1 MQFKGMFFMVTQAQ
15 MRATRRYA
23 KRHPEKNRLYQYRS
37 NARTF
42 IKHYASSK
50 DLDNLIQLAQDQKAK
65 LIN

>member
-1 MQFKGMFFMVTQAQ
+1 MFFIVTQAQ

-42 IKHYASSK
+42 IKHYASLE
-50 DLDNLIQLAQDQKAK
+50 DLDNLIALAQEQKENIK
-65 LIN
+65 H

>member
-42 IKHYASSK
+42 IKHYASLK
-50 DLDNLIQLAQDQKAK
+50 DLDNLIQLAQEQKAK
-65 LIN
+65 LTN